1 MSFSILLIATLLFG
15 CSNETFDKAVEKGKL
30 ALANK
35 EYANASAS
43 FEIALKE
50 KKDEEVQTLQKQA
63 SKMEVAL
70 DEKEKL
76 EIDNAIK
83 LFNQVA
89 TMKDGLETVKNEAK
103 KERETLTQYKDKR
116 ENYNKEL
123 QIAQDLLSEKKF
135 DESKVILTKIQQET
149 TSDKMLR
156 EQNQKVIEQLEKL
169 EKEKNAAAEE
179 EKRQEEQKK
188 AAEKKKQQAKE
199 QQAKEQQVKEQQAKE
214 QQVKEQQVKEQ
225 QVKEQQVKEQQVKEQ
240 TTQSSK
246 QKLSPTDAENKVRNT
261 LNLTNN
267 SNVYCEYEG
276 GEGEV
281 DEYVIHVYTIVLYED
296 NEEGGHTVTYGWY
309 NVNANTGEVHKME

>member
-50 KKDEEVQTLQKQA
+50 KKDEEVQILQKQA

-199 QQAKEQQVKEQQAKE
+199 QQAKEQQAKEQQAKE
-214 QQVKEQQVKEQ
+214 QQA
-225 QVKEQQVKEQQVKEQ
+225 KEQQVKEQ

>member
-1 MSFSILLIATLLFG
+1 MKKLLMSFSILLIATLLFG

-50 KKDEEVQTLQKQA
+50 KKDEEVQILQKQA

-199 QQAKEQQVKEQQAKE
+199 QQAKEQQAKEQQA
-214 QQVKEQQVKEQ
+214 
-225 QVKEQQVKEQQVKEQ
+225 KEQQVKEQ